1 VTVTLLRSGLVNIT
15 LQDQQLAKLL
25 FEDARPI
32 LMNFT
37 ANLIRQC
44 LSTDPPVATQGQF
57 VFSLEMLNQL
67 EQAGKATEEYVIHYF
82 LTYHSLITVIEQSQ
96 SPA

>member
-1 VTVTLLRSGLVNIT
+1 MTVTLLRSGLVNIT

-25 FEDARPI
+25 FDDARPI

-67 EQAGKATEEYVIHYF
+67 EQAGKATEECVIHYTLVYQF
-82 LTYHSLITVIEQSQ
+82 ADYSS
-96 SPA
+96 